1 MSIIH
6 TTARAALGCAAVLL
20 SSSAFALTLTGT
32 TVKYT
37 INDPLGYFGS
47 ASVVGDS
54 LEFTPSG
61 FMANSLNPFAGQQ
74 VNVIVE
80 ALDPLN
86 YQLASFSLS
95 ESGSYSSYV
104 DDPVTGVNGLISGS
118 FNAIDSEGN
127 TSNQIDVPIG
137 ISGLA
142 NGTGTWTGSAAI
154 ALPASGWGGVDGI
167 VGKVELQL
175 INDLVAYDTAE
186 IWKNMAR
193 ITVITTPVP
202 EAETYAMML
211 AGLGLVA
218 FMARR
223 RNRAAV

>member
-6 TTARAALGCAAVLL
+6 TTARVALGCVAALL
-20 SSSAFALTLTGT
+20 GSSAFALTLNGT

-37 INDPLGYFGS
+37 INDPLAYFGS

-54 LEFTPSG
+54 LVFAPSG
-61 FMANSLNPFAGQQ
+61 FTAGGLNPFAGQQ

-95 ESGSYSSYV
+95 ESGSYSGYV
-104 DDPVTGVNGLISGS
+104 DDPVTGANALISGV

-127 TSNQIDVPIG
+127 TSNRIDSAIA

-142 NGTGTWTGSAAI
+142 NGAGTWTGSAAI
-154 ALPASGWGGVDGI
+154 TLPATGWGGGDGV
-167 VGKVELQL
+167 VGKIELQL
-175 INDLVAYDTAE
+175 VNDLVAFDTAE
-186 IWKNMAR
+186 IWKNMAS
-193 ITVITTPVP
+193 ITVVTSPVP

-211 AGLGLVA
+211 AGLGLVG

-223 RNRAAV
+223 RARANA